1 LSGWP
6 SETDSDVKRK
16 SFDTLKLQQ
25 VAQSTRVAGLFG
37 WRSGERFSR
46 IL

>member
-16 SFDTLKLQQ
+16 SFDTLKLQ
-25 VAQSTRVAGLFG
+25 SGCKRVAGLAVLE
-37 WRSGERFSR
+37 ERR
-46 IL
+46 TL